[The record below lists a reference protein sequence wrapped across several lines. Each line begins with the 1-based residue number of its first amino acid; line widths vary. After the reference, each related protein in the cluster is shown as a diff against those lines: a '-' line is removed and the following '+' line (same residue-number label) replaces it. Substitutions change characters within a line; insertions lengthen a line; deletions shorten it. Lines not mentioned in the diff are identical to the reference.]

1 MSILGQYIPL
11 PVIFIAIFFA
21 ASAFFFMFSLVPS
34 KSIVSKK
41 LEELEGLKYDNKQMS
56 RSQAIERLFSEQQV
70 SKMRQQMIEAG
81 WYRMTPGQFII
92 RMLAGG
98 GFGLALGL
106 SLATYFNRW
115 DTIYIGLIAMLTGCG
130 FYLPMSQLR
139 SAIKARKIEIQ
150 KGLPDLLDMLATTVR
165 AGLAFNG
172 ALTYTVDIARGAL
185 REEIQAV
192 LSEIRLGRSR
202 SDSLRAMAER
212 VRLTDLSTT
221 VTAIVQAERLG
232 SNLASVL
239 GELSDEARN
248 KRMNRAEEIAAMMPI
263 KMVIPMALF
272 MLPAL
277 FVMIFGGVV
286 AQYYARAPK

>member
-1 MSILGQYIPL
+1 MTLFGA
-11 PVIFIAIFFA
+11 PVPIAVLIIAFAFA
-21 ASAFFFMFSLVPS
+21 ASAFFFLFSLVPQ
-34 KSIVSKK
+34 KSLVTKK
-41 LEELEGLKYDNKQMS
+41 LEELEGLKFDNKQDP
-56 RSQAIERLFSEQQV
+56 RSQAIERLLNETQTS
-70 SKMRQQMIEAG
+70 SIRARLIEAG

-106 SLATYFNRW
+106 SLATYFNQW
-115 DTIYIGLIAMLTGCG
+115 DTTYIALIAMLTGGG

-139 SAIKARKIEIQ
+139 SAIKARKIEVQ

-172 ALTYTVDIARGAL
+172 ALTYSIDIARGAL
-185 REEIQAV
+185 REELQAV

-202 SDSLRAMAER
+202 SEALRSMADR
-212 VRLTDLSTT
+212 VKLTDLSTT

-232 SNLASVL
+232 SNLANVL
-239 GELSDEARN
+239 TELSEEARS
-248 KRMNRAEEIAAMMPI
+248 KRMSRAEEIAAMMPI
-263 KMVIPMALF
+263 KMVLPMALF

-286 AQYYARAPK
+286 AQFYH

>member
-1 MSILGQYIPL
+1 MNFFGLTVPIV
-11 PVIFIAIFFA
+11 VIVIALAFA
-21 ASAFFFMFSLVPS
+21 ASAFFLMYSLVPK
-34 KSIVSKK
+34 KSLVTKK
-41 LEELEGLKYDNKQMS
+41 LEELESFKFDSRQS
-56 RSQAIERLFSEQQV
+56 TRSQAIEKLLSEGQV
-70 SKMRQQMIEAG
+70 SSMRQRLIEAG
-81 WYRMTPGQFII
+81 WYRITPGQFII

-106 SLATYFNRW
+106 SVATYLNQW
-115 DTIYIGLIAMLTGCG
+115 DTNFIALIVLLTAGG

-139 SAIKARKIEIQ
+139 SAIRARKIDIQ

-172 ALTYTVDIARGAL
+172 ALTYSVDIARGAL
-185 REEIQAV
+185 REELQSV

-202 SDSLRAMAER
+202 AEALRSMADR
-212 VRLTDLSTT
+212 VQLTDLSTS

-232 SNLASVL
+232 SNLANVL
-239 GELSDEARN
+239 AELSEEARS
-248 KRMNRAEEIAAMMPI
+248 KRMTRAEEIAAMMPI

-286 AQYYARAPK
+286 AQFYQRQ